1 MKQNESS
8 RSTLLW
14 MGSVAGSSGR
24 LIVLLTVVQMLLGAS
39 GVGYAML
46 LRSLVNAA
54 ASGDRA
60 VFIRS
65 VAGFCAL
72 VLVQL
77 GLRAASRALE
87 EYIRSTLENRFK
99 RRLFSR
105 ILTMDYAAATAT
117 HSGEWM
123 NRLTSDTATVS
134 DGMARI
140 LPGVSGMAVKL
151 VGAVAAMLWLEPRFL
166 LILLPCGA
174 LLLVSATAYRRVM
187 KRLHKRIREADG
199 RLRVFL
205 TERLGSLL
213 IVRAFAQE
221 PQTGRQAEA
230 LMDDHKAARMRRNRF
245 SNFCNLGFGFAMNGL
260 YVLGAVFCGWGILK
274 GTVSFGDL
282 TAVLQLISQI
292 QSPFA
297 NITGYLPKYYAMLA
311 SAERLLEAERFPSVE
326 PTAACP
332 EFSALGLRDISFTY
346 QPPVSEEAAAPEM
359 PLVVSDFTFSLRRGE
374 YVAFT
379 GPSGCGKSTVL
390 RLLMGLYPP
399 DSGERFFVSG
409 GAEHPLT
416 AAQRTLFAYVPQ
428 GNQLLSGTIRDIIAF
443 GDPEGMRREE
453 ALNRALDIACAAE
466 FVSGLEHGMDTVLGE
481 RGAGL
486 SEGQMQRIAIA
497 RAVFSER
504 PVLLLDEA
512 TSSLD
517 EETEARLLSKL
528 RAMTDKTVII
538 VTHRPAALRICDR
551 QIDFGSV
558 RTRSTPE

>member
-99 RRLFSR
+99 QRLFSR

-166 LILLPCGA
+166 LILLPCGT

-199 RLRVFL
+199 RLRVFF

-245 SNFCNLGFGFAMNGL
+245 SNLCNLGFGFAMNGL

-326 PTAACP
+326 PTATCP
-332 EFSALGLRDISFTY
+332 EFSALGLRNVSFAY

-409 GAEHPLT
+409 GAAHPLT

-428 GNQLLSGTIRDIIAF
+428 GNQLLSGTIREIIAF

-558 RTRSTPE
+558 RPTSH